1 MSYMFYDCEDLIS
14 VPEIEELSTEKVI
27 DMSYMFYNCKSLL
40 KLPNILKWNISN
52 VKSMNNIYYNIRNQI
67 NIIYKINNE
76 NENVKL
82 FGKQFVENN
91 KNNCLILIRN
101 KVNYLTEFYNLE
113 KKKNDKELFV
123 QLYEINNIE
132 NMSYI
137 FDNCND
143 LISLPDISEWNTSN
157 IKDMSYMF
165 SNCTSLNSFDGI
177 SKWNTKNNINMAY
190 MFNNQNHYYIFLIF
204 QIGIY
209 QM

>member
-1 MSYMFYDCEDLIS
+1 
-14 VPEIEELSTEKVI
+14 
-27 DMSYMFYNCKSLL
+27 
-40 KLPNILKWNISN
+40 
-52 VKSMNNIYYNIRNQI
+52 
-67 NIIYKINNE
+67 
-76 NENVKL
+76 
-82 FGKQFVENN
+82 
-91 KNNCLILIRN
+91 
-101 KVNYLTEFYNLE
+101 
-113 KKKNDKELFV
+113 
-123 QLYEINNIE
+123 
-132 NMSYI
+132 MSYI